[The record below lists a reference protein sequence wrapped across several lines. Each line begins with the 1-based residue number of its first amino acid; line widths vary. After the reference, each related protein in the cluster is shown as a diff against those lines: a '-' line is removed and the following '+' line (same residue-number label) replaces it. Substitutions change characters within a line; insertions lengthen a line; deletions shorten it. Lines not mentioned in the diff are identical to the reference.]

1 MGVNI
6 WTFEDESGVK
16 LEHRDTARCPTQDWT
31 DIDTNTNR
39 TCNLPVK
46 HFISI
51 FLITFRRDR
60 SRRFTPAM
68 QTVIKRHLSF
78 VRVQRLRSSVQFSFF
93 LFFNFIIAAAA
104 DSATVLP
111 LFRDLKAAWGTRN
124 VYSRATFQNNLIF
137 YPRLLAFLN
146 KKKNMLIPPQRRY
159 NYNITHR
166 LLQDPCSARNPT
178 CNLSADRTRWK
189 LWGKYVTWFPRE
201 GY

>member
-1 MGVNI
+1 
-6 WTFEDESGVK
+6 
-16 LEHRDTARCPTQDWT
+16 
-31 DIDTNTNR
+31 
-39 TCNLPVK
+39 
-46 HFISI
+46 
-51 FLITFRRDR
+51 
-60 SRRFTPAM
+60 M

-146 KKKNMLIPPQRRY
+146 KKKTCLSPRKDGIITTLLIGYYKILVPLATRHVTFRRTEQDGNYEENM
-159 NYNITHR
+159 
-166 LLQDPCSARNPT
+166 
-178 CNLSADRTRWK
+178 
-189 LWGKYVTWFPRE
+189 
-201 GY
+201 